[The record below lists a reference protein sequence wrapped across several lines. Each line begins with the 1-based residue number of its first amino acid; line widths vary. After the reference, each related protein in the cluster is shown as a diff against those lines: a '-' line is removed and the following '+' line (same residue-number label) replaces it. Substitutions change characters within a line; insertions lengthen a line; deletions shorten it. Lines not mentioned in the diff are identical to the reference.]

1 MCVLCVA
8 DVCVVCCRL
17 LMCCCCV
24 MEARGEAPAASVLP
38 GVDPGGRPLL
48 WPRSGSVA
56 SAEAAAAAASGHANP
71 ASITHPA
78 LPLPSSSSS
87 SSPYEDVPTF
97 FYNCY
102 IV

>member
-56 SAEAAAAAASGHANP
+56 SKQQQQQPQDMQTQPPSHIQP
-71 ASITHPA
+71 SPS
-78 LPLPSSSSS
+78 PLPPPPPPLTKTSQ
-87 SSPYEDVPTF
+87 PF
-97 FYNCY
+97 F
-102 IV
+102 ITVT